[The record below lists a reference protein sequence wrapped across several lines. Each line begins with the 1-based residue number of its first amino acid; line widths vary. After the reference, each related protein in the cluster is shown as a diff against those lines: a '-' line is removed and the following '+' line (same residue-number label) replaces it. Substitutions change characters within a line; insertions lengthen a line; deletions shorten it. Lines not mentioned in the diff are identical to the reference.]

1 MMPFSMLVH
10 GDYCKI
16 LLKVRRIVVALL
28 VVETDNGGTFAPT
41 SQPNEPII
49 IDPIPRGQTISAG
62 VWALMIGAS
71 ILAILLILLGIWC
84 LRRHRDKQL
93 SSGYSSVRD
102 RGGEFDART
111 ATTDEDTDADVP
123 LDGASET
130 TFLFTEQQSD
140 QNEDNA
146 EADANS
152 ENEEPVPSDVPFA
165 KFMSKSQIEHAIRL
179 QKETPGGPDEVVV
192 TEDENEDVH
201 TSVAGHDTDNVMD
214 EDDQEDETVVVD
226 IPFEENKAMKNVNG
240 DINVSEIVHDLNQN
254 QALHTDVIEANKGE
268 VASDAKEEYKIG
280 FIEAN

>member
-84 LRRHRDKQL
+84 LRRL
-93 SSGYSSVRD
+93 RD

-179 QKETPGGPDEVVV
+179 QKETPGGPDEVVM
-192 TEDENEDVH
+192 TEDENADVH

-214 EDDQEDETVVVD
+214 EDDQDEEAVVVD
-226 IPFEENKAMKNVNG
+226 IPFEEDKAMKNVNK
-240 DINVSEIVHDLNQN
+240 DKINVNQIVNDLNAN
-254 QALHTDVIEANKGE
+254 QTLRT
-268 VASDAKEEYKIG
+268 
-280 FIEAN
+280 